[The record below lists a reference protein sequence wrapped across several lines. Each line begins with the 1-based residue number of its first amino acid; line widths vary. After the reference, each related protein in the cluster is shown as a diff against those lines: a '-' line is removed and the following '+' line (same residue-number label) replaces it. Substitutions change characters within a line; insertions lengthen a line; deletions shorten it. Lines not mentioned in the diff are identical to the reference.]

1 MSRSAKCAPPSPRHS
16 FSSSVQLTHFR
27 IHHLSCFFRVSVLNS
42 APLFRLQARR
52 SRLNGCAV
60 GFLPEAIQANF
71 DENAC
76 SSRPQ
81 ACSSVRTLVLVAPV
95 QVPACR
101 IIKLSPTSRPAG
113 PRADGQR
120 MMSRLHYSVQY
131 SSTRVPSFFL
141 CVLQKQTLGTQQNKP
156 LLRSMRASGR
166 QSVRDHR
173 R

>member
-95 QVPACR
+95 QVPAFR

-113 PRADGQR
+113 PRARRPKDDVKTTLQCTVLEYPHSFCVFCKSKHSAR
-120 MMSRLHYSVQY
+120 NKISR
-131 SSTRVPSFFL
+131 R
-141 CVLQKQTLGTQQNKP
+141 
-156 LLRSMRASGR
+156 
-166 QSVRDHR
+166 
-173 R
+173 